1 MAGSE
6 TGGAWV
12 GTGLGREDGGER
24 ERRRMGGVGA
34 GEGRWAGL
42 GLGRE
47 DGGGNGLGREDGG
60 ERDGRRV
67 GGDETG
73 EGRWRGARR
82 ELAREN
88 GGQRDGSPQAS
99 QASLQA
105 ALGQCKSSGWVVLL
119 HASRKHVGR

>member
-1 MAGSE
+1 MEGSE

-12 GTGLGREDGGER
+12 GLWLGREDGGER
-24 ERRRMGGVGA
+24 DGRHVGGK
-34 GEGRWAGL
+34 
-42 GLGRE
+42 
-47 DGGGNGLGREDGG
+47 GLGREDGG

-105 ALGQCKSSGWVVLL
+105 ALGQCKSRTNMG
-119 HASRKHVGR
+119 RHVGR